1 MISNI
6 GKSKGDRI
14 FLFINNF
21 ILFIF
26 LIIYLYPLIYVVS
39 SSFSSAEAVMSGKV
53 WLFPIEPT
61 LEGYKAVFNSNQI
74 WGGYL
79 NTIFYAVVGTS
90 INILLTLM
98 AAYPLSRKDFIGKNY
113 IMFFFVFTMF
123 FSGGMIP
130 TYLLVRDLNLIDTR
144 WALLIPNAI
153 AIWYVILTRT
163 YFQSNI
169 PVELL
174 ESSQLDGCSNR
185 TFLIKIVLPLSKPIV
200 AVIALFYIVGHWNEY
215 FSAMIYLN
223 DKNLFPL
230 QIILRNIL
238 IQNEMDNSMM
248 SNIEFEEARIYLA
261 ALLKYSLI
269 IIASFPVLVAYPF
282 VQKYFVKGIMIGAL
296 KG

>member
-1 MISNI
+1 
-6 GKSKGDRI
+6 
-14 FLFINNF
+14 
-21 ILFIF
+21 
-26 LIIYLYPLIYVVS
+26 
-39 SSFSSAEAVMSGKV
+39 
-53 WLFPIEPT
+53 
-61 LEGYKAVFNSNQI
+61 
-74 WGGYL
+74 
-79 NTIFYAVVGTS
+79 
-90 INILLTLM
+90 
-98 AAYPLSRKDFIGKNY
+98 
-113 IMFFFVFTMF
+113 MF